1 MAQIFIS
8 YAQHD
13 HARAAQI
20 KAHLEA
26 AGFGVWMLD
35 EEAGFVWREEID
47 RAIRASAA
55 LIVIMSEAAS
65 VSPFVA
71 YEWAVAW
78 GADLPVIPIVL
89 GPAPM
94 HPRLD
99 ALHPLDFS
107 DPERMPW
114 AALDER
120 LSPARQPAPAP
131 KTESPP
137 PTPAPDSTAEIV
149 QVLGELLGQT
159 SADPSVRQAAAEAL
173 GLLKASAAVPALVGA
188 LGDPAPEVR
197 AAAAAALGAIGDPS
211 AAPAL
216 RERLSDE
223 IEDVRARSAAALGA
237 IRDAEAA
244 PELLAALRDP
254 DGAVRWWA
262 GEALAAIGPPA
273 VAGLAG
279 VLSAAAEPIG
289 ARLVAARTLGAI
301 GDPAAITALAAA
313 LRDGCAIIRDT
324 AAEALRRL
332 DAPAA
337 RAALEEAALAARPQG
352 DQEA

>member
-35 EEAGFVWREEID
+35 EGAGFVWREEID

-120 LSPARQPAPAP
+120 LSPARQPAPE
-131 KTESPP
+131 TEPLPSPP
-137 PTPAPDSTAEIV
+137 APISAVEIV

-173 GLLKASAAVPALVGA
+173 GLLKASAAVPALLGA

-244 PELLAALRDP
+244 PGLLAALHDP

-262 GEALAAIGPPA
+262 GEALAAIGSPA

-324 AAEALRRL
+324 AAETLRRL

-337 RAALEEAALAARPQG
+337 RAALEEAALPARPQG